1 MSVSSVV
8 LIGMPGAGKSTV
20 GILLAKEMGLDF
32 VDTDISIQVRE
43 GKTLQQ
49 ITDQSGY
56 LTLRDIEEQVLLAEK
71 IIGKVVSTGGSAVYS
86 EAGMAHLAQD
96 SVVIFLD
103 VPLAAL
109 EARISNFSSR
119 GIARHPGQSFDDLFA
134 ERSVLYHRYANICV
148 DCSTLSIDE
157 VLQKTLRLIAQYPI
171 H

>member
-1 MSVSSVV
+1 M
-8 LIGMPGAGKSTV
+8 
-20 GILLAKEMGLDF
+20 
-32 VDTDISIQVRE
+32 
-43 GKTLQQ
+43 QQ

-56 LTLRDIEEQVLLAEK
+56 LVLRDIEEQVLLAEN

-148 DCSTLSIDE
+148 DCSALSIDD
-157 VLQKTLRLIAQYPI
+157 VLQKILRLLA
-171 H
+171 

>member
-148 DCSTLSIDE
+148 DCSALSIDD
-157 VLQKTLRLIAQYPI
+157 VLQKILRLLA
-171 H
+171 

>member
-86 EAGMAHLAQD
+86 EAGMTHLAQD
-96 SVVIFLD
+96 SVAVFLD

-134 ERSVLYHRYANICV
+134 ERSILYRRYADVCV

-157 VLQKTLRLIAQYPI
+157 VLQKTLRMLA
-171 H
+171 

>member
-8 LIGMPGAGKSTV
+8 LMGMPGAGKSTV

-43 GKTLQQ
+43 SKTLQQ

-56 LTLRDIEEQVLLAEK
+56 LVLRDIEEQVLLAEN

-96 SVVIFLD
+96 SVVVFLD
-103 VPLAAL
+103 VPLATL

-148 DCSTLSIDE
+148 DCSALSIDD
-157 VLQKTLRLIAQYPI
+157 VLQKILRLLA
-171 H
+171 